1 MTSKKHRFLHPSLNI
16 TCYSKLYKMIWPF
29 VKFPC
34 FMLGSLSF
42 MFPCFQ
48 HKKDVEKLVV
58 IEVIMKM
65 WKEEEKKKNSHSSLS
80 SLLLSILKGLNS
92 MQTE

>member
-48 HKKDVEKLVV
+48 HKKDVEVGCDRSDNEDV
-58 IEVIMKM
+58 EGGG
-65 WKEEEKKKNSHSSLS
+65 EEEEFS
-80 SLLLSILKGLNS
+80 
-92 MQTE
+92 